1 MRSIDV
7 LLSFPSL
14 VLIIALFALLGG
26 SIEILILALALTGWM
41 GVARLVRGEVL
52 KLREQEFILAARL
65 LGVSAMGIIR
75 NHLLPNILPTIVT
88 ASVLQLV
95 NSIMGEAAL
104 SFLGMGIQPPTPSW
118 GNMIGESIIYL
129 RSAWWIGVFPGIAL
143 SLFAVSAQ
151 LVAEGIQECHK

>member
-1 MRSIDV
+1 
-7 LLSFPSL
+7 
-14 VLIIALFALLGG
+14 
-26 SIEILILALALTGWM
+26 
-41 GVARLVRGEVL
+41 
-52 KLREQEFILAARL
+52 
-65 LGVSAMGIIR
+65 
-75 NHLLPNILPTIVT
+75 VT

-118 GNMIGESIIYL
+118 GNMIGESMIYL

-151 LVAEGIQECHK
+151 LVAEGIQECRQ